1 MIPILTQNY
10 ISLGQEHAVTFGNT
24 PLTLKPG
31 ILAEGKMLPCTKGLV
46 RHDLLPGYCIP
57 GIKKRIIVVPSLD
70 TPVCEWQVKEY
81 SDRLKSAGSYSNR
94 AVYVLSMDTPF
105 AQVRFIRDHDI
116 HPGIVFVSDYA
127 CHQFLDNSGLKINE
141 LSIFARALIECDEN
155 NVVTRVIVPRDITHI
170 PVC

>member
-70 TPVCEWQVKEY
+70 TPVCEWQVKQY

-127 CHQFLDNSGLKINE
+127 CRQFLDNSGLKINE